1 MNLAIVGGG
10 DLAQAVTN
18 SVQDQYTVTT
28 FGRGHIDLVQKSQ
41 CDQLITQLM
50 TFDNILFTAG
60 AYNTDLWD
68 MWAVN
73 TVAPC
78 YIVSQLVNNNY
89 TGNVVVVSS
98 HAANWTS
105 WPGVDV
111 NRLTYNNSKHAVSN
125 FVKGIQQS
133 NVVGRYSLF
142 EPSQFQ
148 SRMGGASGH
157 AIETVVDTVVYLL
170 KHPAKSITI

>member
-10 DLAQAVTN
+10 ELAQAVDTA
-18 SVQDQYTVTT
+18 VQDQYTVTT
-28 FGRGHIDLVQKSQ
+28 FGREHTDLVQKSQ
-41 CDQLITQLM
+41 CDQLATQLM

-78 YIVSQLVNNNY
+78 YLVSQLVNNNY
-89 TGNVVVVSS
+89 TGHVIVVSS

-105 WPGVDV
+105 WHGIDV

-125 FVKGIQQS
+125 FVKGVQQS
-133 NVVGRYSLF
+133 NVVGRYSLL
-142 EPSQFQ
+142 EPGRFQ
-148 SRMGGASGH
+148 SRMGGDSGH
-157 AIETVVDTVVYLL
+157 TLQTVVDAVKFLL
-170 KHPAKSITI
+170 THPARSITV